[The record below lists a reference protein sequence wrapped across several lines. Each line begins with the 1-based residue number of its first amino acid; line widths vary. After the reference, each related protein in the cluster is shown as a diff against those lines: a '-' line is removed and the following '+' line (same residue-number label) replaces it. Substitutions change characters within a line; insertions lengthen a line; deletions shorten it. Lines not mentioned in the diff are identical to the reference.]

1 MWTVYVP
8 IWWLQ
13 KYHKKHLIKNGKS
26 VHLIKES
33 QSVHITF
40 LFVYFNIMTRCY
52 NKKKVNSL
60 HSPLVIT
67 KIRQKALD
75 QER

>member
-13 KYHKKHLIKNGKS
+13 KDHKKHLIKNGKS

-52 NKKKVNSL
+52 NKKKVNS
-60 HSPLVIT
+60 
-67 KIRQKALD
+67 
-75 QER
+75 